1 MNNAIFSRYLSKKMM
16 NMNKTTL
23 EQWALLQSVIDH
35 GSFANAAD
43 AANRSQSSVSY
54 NISLLQ
60 QRLGVDLLVP
70 EGRRAVLTPAGAIL
84 LAQVRPLLRAFEY
97 VEARAATL
105 RTGRRVRLDLLVD
118 TIFPRARLFPILRG
132 FQQRYPLT
140 QVHLT
145 EVLNSETEHAGESQA
160 DLMVLSRRQDM
171 AGRGQWLMNI
181 DFVAVAHANH
191 PLHQL
196 PAPLSG
202 EDLARYPLIRIL
214 DRDAAR
220 DERSA
225 TAEFWTFSTVEAAIE
240 AVIYQVGYGWL
251 PEERIAPQLADGS
264 LKILPL
270 SHGERRTTPLH
281 LIIRHDITPP
291 DEEVTTLAAM
301 FRDGL
306 PG

>member
-1 MNNAIFSRYLSKKMM
+1 
-16 NMNKTTL
+16 MNKTTL
-23 EQWALLQSVIDH
+23 EQWALLQRVIDH
-35 GSFANAAD
+35 GSFANAAE
-43 AANRSQSSVSY
+43 AACRSQSSVSY

-105 RTGRRVRLDLLVD
+105 RTGRRARLDLLVD
-118 TIFPRARLFPILRG
+118 TIFPRSRLFPVLRA
-132 FQQRYPLT
+132 FQQAHPLT

-145 EVLNSETEHAGESQA
+145 EVLNSETERAGERQA
-160 DLMVLSRRQDM
+160 DLMVLSRRQDL

-181 DFVAVAHANH
+181 DFVAVAHADH
-191 PLHQL
+191 PLHRL
-196 PAPLSG
+196 PAPLSE

-214 DRDAAR
+214 DREAAH
-220 DERSA
+220 DDPLSP
-225 TAEFWTFSTVEAAIE
+225 AEFWTFSTVEAAIE
-240 AVIYQVGYGWL
+240 AVTYQVGYGWL

-270 SHGERRTTPLH
+270 GHGERRATPLH
-281 LIIRHDITPP
+281 LIVRRDITPP
-291 DEEVTTLAAM
+291 DEEVATLIAM

-306 PG
+306 PE